1 VQYKNSELKGKI
13 PKLYVWSVDRTTRSS
28 SDSPLLIV
36 VVVIVISK
44 LFFLTL
50 VTLVIVISKFLIGA
64 HINRKSTQFNYF
76 TQKKEDRKSTF
87 YTLMETCAQK

>member
-1 VQYKNSELKGKI
+1 MQYKNSELKGKI

-36 VVVIVISK
+36 VIVISK

-50 VTLVIVISKFLIGA
+50 VTLVIVISKFIIGA

-87 YTLMETCAQK
+87 YTLMETCAQKK